1 MCCRDWGV
9 KVMTYWFPLPQKKA
23 GSDKFAK
30 LRKQG
35 EIYVLR
41 RKMLLVLSS
50 DCDVPVSF
58 DPTTKSLTALLRGK
72 EGKENLYIS
81 TDGRELEHLQRLE
94 SVDGKKRSHIEYMRA
109 LKAIL
114 IERLNTRGLTYRDLM
129 SAGTC
134 KIPQVYRGIFELS
147 IDRIVDKYFI
157 QPE

>member
-1 MCCRDWGV
+1 MCSSGWGV
-9 KVMTYWFPLPQKKA
+9 KVTTYWFPLPQKRA
-23 GSDKFAK
+23 SDDKFAK

-41 RKMLLVLSS
+41 RKILQVLSS

-72 EGKENLYIS
+72 DGKDNLYIS

-94 SVDGKKRSHIEYMRA
+94 LADGKKRSHIEYMRA
-109 LKAIL
+109 LKAIV
-114 IERLNTRGLTYRDLM
+114 IERLNARGLTYRDLLF
-129 SAGTC
+129 ADTC
-134 KIPQVYRGIFELS
+134 NIPKVYRGVFELS
-147 IDRIVDKYFI
+147 IDRIVDKYFL